1 MCQAPDLVLHI
12 HYLTAKLADE
22 QFDTHTKG
30 IQVDLSQVFAGV
42 AFCLL
47 FPLMTGFG

>member
-22 QFDTHTKG
+22 HFDTHMKG
-30 IQVDLSQVFAGV
+30 IQVDLSQFFASV

-47 FPLMTGFG
+47 FPSMTGIV